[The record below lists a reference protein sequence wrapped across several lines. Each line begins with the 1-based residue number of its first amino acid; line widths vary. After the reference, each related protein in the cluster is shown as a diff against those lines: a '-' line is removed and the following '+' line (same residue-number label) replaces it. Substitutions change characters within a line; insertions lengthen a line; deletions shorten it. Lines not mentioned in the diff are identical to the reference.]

1 MQFISKI
8 LTFTVLVATLSVGL
22 TINRSSAQS
31 VQAQSTD
38 IEVKLSCTDT
48 TVMSALLK
56 QANMQLLFTGVD
68 STGNTIDSIA
78 QTWTNKD
85 GSWIMI
91 EYIPKLKIVCIL
103 ASGSKSKIADSSS
116 KLTWI

>member
-8 LTFTVLVATLSVGL
+8 LTFSVVVAVLSVGL
-22 TINRSSAQS
+22 TINRSSAES
-31 VQAQSTD
+31 VQAPSTD
-38 IEVKLSCTDT
+38 VEVKLACVDT

-78 QTWTNKD
+78 QTWTSKD

-91 EYIPKLKIVCIL
+91 EYIPKLKMVCIL
-103 ASGSKSKIADSSS
+103 ASGSKSKIADSA